1 MIGAV
6 AREYRNHIERRFDGD
21 GLSTFVAVAVV
32 QVRPSRFRATR
43 QIHFARAHTGF
54 GDGRYQE
61 IRPEQVFV
69 GDVCSLVVTWK
80 SKNRPRTSGWPLS
93 CAAANNW
100 RV

>member
-69 GDVCSLVVTWK
+69 GDVCSLVVT
-80 SKNRPRTSGWPLS
+80 
-93 CAAANNW
+93 NW